1 MNFKNRDEIDIV
13 CTSEPYYDLFEG
25 GYIKPEDFLEP
36 ESALQVT
43 EAIATVREFLNEASK
58 QGFIEES

>member
-1 MNFKNRDEIDIV
+1 MNFKNRDEIDTV
-13 CTSEPYYDLFEG
+13 YTSEPYYDLFEG

-43 EAIATVREFLNEASK
+43 EAIALVRQFMSEASK
-58 QGFIEES
+58 QGFIEET

>member
-1 MNFKNRDEIDIV
+1 MNFKNRDEIDTV
-13 CTSEPYYDLFEG
+13 YTSEPYYDLFEG

-43 EAIATVREFLNEASK
+43 EAVALVRQFMSEASK
-58 QGFIEES
+58 QGLIEET